1 MKSRNR
7 IRICAKF
14 FFIYMRANLIL
25 YVYAV
30 AADAALKR
38 HKPATASAS
47 HHRTA
52 EIGQRTA
59 RATGQ
64 QKLSAGA
71 APGQAAKLRRAGAGV
86 ASARVS

>member
-1 MKSRNR
+1 MKLLWGDLKIQYLAGTESEFFLKSRNR

-14 FFIYMRANLIL
+14 FYFIYMRANLIL

-52 EIGQRTA
+52 EIG
-59 RATGQ
+59 
-64 QKLSAGA
+64 
-71 APGQAAKLRRAGAGV
+71 
-86 ASARVS
+86 